1 MDGTSSAKKTYLSV
15 KDVLSFSPVPSQSL
29 AVQLGSWEGTDE
41 NPEVH
46 GSKASCG
53 ARKQGSAQ
61 TMMET
66 CPKDTLKVLPL
77 GKSGPI

>member
-1 MDGTSSAKKTYLSV
+1 MDGTSSAKKTYLCV

-29 AVQLGSWEGTDE
+29 TVSESQSLGSWEGTDE

-61 TMMET
+61 RMTEM
-66 CPKDTLKVLPL
+66 CPKDTPKVLPL
-77 GKSGPI
+77 G